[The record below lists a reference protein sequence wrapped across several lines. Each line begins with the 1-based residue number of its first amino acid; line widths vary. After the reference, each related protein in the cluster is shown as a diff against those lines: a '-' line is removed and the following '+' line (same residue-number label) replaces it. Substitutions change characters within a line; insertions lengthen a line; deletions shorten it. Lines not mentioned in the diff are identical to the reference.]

1 MNNNL
6 NNKLTF
12 WGSSRFSVLG
22 LEELKKS
29 GLVPALIITTPD
41 QPTGRGLKLTPTPV
55 KVWASENNIECLTP
69 AKLDADFVI
78 VLKKYDSS
86 LFLVASY
93 GKIIPQLILD
103 LAKNGTLNIHPSL
116 LPKYRGSSPLQTQIL
131 NDEKE
136 VGVTIIKLDEKMDH
150 GPIVAQKILSIQNW
164 PVKFDELETITAQ
177 AGAKLFAENLSSYLE
192 GKIIP
197 KEQDHTV
204 ATFTKKVEKADGL
217 IDIINGDPYKNFL
230 KIQAYSTWP
239 QAYFFVERKN
249 NLTPTLPST
258 DGRET
263 ERIRV
268 IVKEAKYADGK
279 LEILKVLPEGKKE
292 MNYSDFLRGLK

>member
-1 MNNNL
+1 MA
-6 NNKLTF
+6 F
-12 WGSSRFSVLG
+12 WGSSRFSVLC
-22 LEELKKS
+22 LDELKAH
-29 GLVPALIITTPD
+29 GLTPALIITTPD

-55 KVWASENNIECLTP
+55 KVWATENNITCLTP
-69 AKLDADFVI
+69 DKLDTDFTAE
-78 VLKKYDSS
+78 LKKYGIP

-103 LAKNGTLNIHPSL
+103 LPKNGTLNIHPSL
-116 LPKYRGSSPLQTQIL
+116 LPKYRGSSPLQEQIL
-131 NDEKE
+131 NNEKE

-150 GPIVAQKILSIQNW
+150 GPIVAQETLNIENW
-164 PVKFDELETITAQ
+164 PVKFEELETITAR
-177 AGAKLFAENLSSYLE
+177 AGTKLFAENLSSYLE

-197 KEQDHTV
+197 KEQNHNE
-204 ATFTKKVEKADGL
+204 ATFTKKVEKVDGL
-217 IDIINGDPYKNFL
+217 IDIVNGDPYKKFL
-230 KIQAYSTWP
+230 KIQAYSVWP
-239 QAYFFVERKN
+239 QAYFFVEKKN

-258 DGRET
+258 DGRGP